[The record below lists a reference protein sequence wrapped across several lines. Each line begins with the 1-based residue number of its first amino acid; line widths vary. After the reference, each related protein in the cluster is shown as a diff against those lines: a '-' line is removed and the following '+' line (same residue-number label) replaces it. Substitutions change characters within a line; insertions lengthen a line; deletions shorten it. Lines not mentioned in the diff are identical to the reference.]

1 MSPSERDLRAAERA
15 LRRHLESWEYAF
27 AMGGGCHSGAEHP
40 FHWATRERTRRLEAR
55 VAELRGRQAER

>member
-1 MSPSERDLRAAERA
+1 MSSTERKLRDAERA

-40 FHWATRERTRRLEAR
+40 IHWATRERTRRLEAR
-55 VAELRGRQAER
+55 IAELRARQDER